1 MTITAIE
8 PKRKGLSALYIDGEF
23 AMKLD
28 TEVILAN
35 RIDVGMDID
44 DNKLKNLIE
53 SSDIK
58 RAKDKAMWLISY
70 RDHAKGELIEKVKKD
85 SSYDA
90 AVKAVMRLEELGLV
104 NDERF
109 AMRYASDLINLKH
122 LSKKGAVRKLIEKG
136 IDKELANEVV
146 DNMDVDTDS
155 HLKAIIDK
163 KYARYLCDEKGKR
176 RCVNA
181 LMRLGYSYAD
191 IKCVLS
197 QYIDTDDY
205 DY

>member
-122 LSKKGAVRKLIEKG
+122 LSKKGAVRKLNEKG

-146 DNMDVDTDS
+146 DNMDVHTDS

>member
-136 IDKELANEVV
+136 IEKELANEVV